1 MATSQKV
8 SYQVVSEERSLEE
21 KFSLPYLPKRTLQWV
36 GGVSGGMLA
45 DITDRIQ
52 SLIIE
57 DATEPINLIVTSHG
71 GPTGIGMSFYDS
83 MRSVFKPILNTVG
96 SGDVDSSGIIIFL
109 TGEKRFLTPNT
120 TLLLHLAGRTFDTPK
135 RLTTP
140 EMESIIKEDKLK
152 DFQYA
157 SVIADRS
164 NGRLNVQT
172 VLDLMANNTVL
183 TPSDAVELGI
193 AHAILQD

>member
-1 MATSQKV
+1 MATSQKI
-8 SYQVVSEERSLEE
+8 SYQVLSEEKL
-21 KFSLPYLPKRTLQWV
+21 SLPYIPQRTLQWV

-52 SLIIE
+52 TLLIE
-57 DATEPINLIVTSHG
+57 NANEPINLIVTSHG

-83 MRSVFKPILNTVG
+83 MRSVFKPMLNTIG

-109 TGEKRFLTPNT
+109 SGQKRFVTPNT

-140 EMESIIKEDKLK
+140 EMESIVKEDKLK

-157 SVIADRS
+157 SVIAERS
-164 NGRLNVQT
+164 NGRLTVQT
-172 VLDLMANNTVL
+172 VLELMANNTVL
-183 TPSDAVELGI
+183 TPSDAVDLGI
-193 AHAILQD
+193 AHAILEE

>member
-1 MATSQKV
+1 MASHHKTTTRIVLDKKNVFALS
-8 SYQVVSEERSLEE
+8 
-21 KFSLPYLPKRTLQWV
+21 PTRTIQWIGSV
-36 GGVSGGMLA
+36 NSATLA
-45 DITDRIQ
+45 DISEKIQ
-52 SLIIE
+52 QLMLQ
-57 DATEPINLIVTSHG
+57 DARAPIHLIVTSHG

-83 MRSVFKPILNTVG
+83 MQRLYKPILYTIG

-109 TGEKRFLTPNT
+109 TGEKRYITQNT

-135 RLTTP
+135 RFTTP
-140 EMESIIKEDKLK
+140 ELETIIKEDKLK

-164 NGRLNVQT
+164 DGKLTVQDA
-172 VLDLMANNTVL
+172 LDLMAHNTVL

-193 AHAILQD
+193 AHEIL